1 MEDAILSTVTWLEDV
16 DFAVVFR
23 AMGVGLLIFWVV
35 IVGWVAVDAS
45 DRFRSIWL
53 RILSVILTLIL
64 T

>member
-45 DRFRSIWL
+45 DRF
-53 RILSVILTLIL
+53 
-64 T
+64 